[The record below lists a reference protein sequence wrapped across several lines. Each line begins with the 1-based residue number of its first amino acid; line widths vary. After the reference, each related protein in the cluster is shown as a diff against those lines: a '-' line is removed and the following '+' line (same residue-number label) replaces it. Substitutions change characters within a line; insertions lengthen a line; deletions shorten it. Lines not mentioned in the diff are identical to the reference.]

1 MLKIIICDDDDFT
14 VKLIHELLEK
24 AIEIS
29 KIEAQIVCKAS
40 SGSDILNFVR
50 KNTGPYLY
58 FIDFDFGKKE
68 LNGIDLAKKIYQYDA
83 NGKIVF
89 VTSHGDKGMA
99 ILQSGVQA
107 FGFIEKDP
115 GQQVMIAS
123 LIRYLKM
130 AVPALCR
137 IHEAPVLE
145 LPIGIDETICLALPD
160 IVYVDSVK
168 TIAHSICYHTFNG
181 SEITVRDTIDHAL
194 KLLGEG
200 FIRCHRSIIVN
211 KEQVVSVRNGLV
223 RLSNGT
229 MVCCAIGKRK
239 ELIELCLEK

>member
-14 VKLIHELLEK
+14 IKLIHGLLDK

-40 SGSDILNFVR
+40 SGFDILNFIQ
-50 KNTGPYLY
+50 KNPGPYLY
-58 FIDFDFGKKE
+58 FLDFDFGKKV
-68 LNGIDLAKKIYQYDA
+68 LNGIDLAKKIYQYDS

-115 GQQVMIAS
+115 NQQAMIAS
-123 LIRYLKM
+123 LAKYLKM
-130 AVPALCR
+130 TAPALCQFPKT
-137 IHEAPVLE
+137 PVLE
-145 LPIGIDETICLALPD
+145 LPIGIDETICLSLSE
-160 IVYVDSVK
+160 IIYVDSVK
-168 TIAHSICYHTFNG
+168 TVAHSICYHTFNG
-181 SEITVRDTIDHAL
+181 SEITVRNTIEHAL
-194 KLLGEG
+194 KLLGTG

-211 KEQVVSVRNGLV
+211 KEQVVSVKNGLV
-223 RLSNGT
+223 KLSNGV
-229 MVCCAIGKRK
+229 MVCCALGKRK
-239 ELIELCLEK
+239 ELMELCLEK